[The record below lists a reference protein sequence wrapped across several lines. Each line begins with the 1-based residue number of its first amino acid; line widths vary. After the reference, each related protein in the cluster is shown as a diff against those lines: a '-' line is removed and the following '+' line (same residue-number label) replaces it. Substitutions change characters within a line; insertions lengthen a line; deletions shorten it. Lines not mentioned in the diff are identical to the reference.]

1 MDCDSNADK
10 VRSVIQN
17 DDADQQNPGSSSR
30 DMQDSGCVLS
40 CFKLLACLTAHEL
53 VVSKNSKMH
62 RRRFLES
69 IRNHPVSQKSVRF
82 RMDSRQALR
91 LSLVT

>member
-30 DMQDSGCVLS
+30 DMQDRVRAVLLQIAGLPYS
-40 CFKLLACLTAHEL
+40 ARARSF
-53 VVSKNSKMH
+53 KNSKMH
-62 RRRFLES
+62 RRHFLES
-69 IRNHPVSQKSVRF
+69 IRNHPPKVQAVSDGFEKT
-82 RMDSRQALR
+82 ALR